1 MTRRPS
7 INENFIEYLEGSLP
21 IIISAPHGGTF
32 APNDIVNRTDG
43 VFDRDDYTKELTLE
57 IIEEFFK
64 QTNCYPHT
72 IMMDLCRTKVDANRE
87 ENEAVSKDEQS
98 IATYRSFHSFIEESI
113 SKVGKKYQK
122 GLYLDIHGQSHQHK
136 AIEFGYL
143 LTNDI
148 LRLENDKLSAYAKR
162 SSIAT
167 ISDYSDYSFIE
178 QIKGDYSL
186 GTLMSK
192 KGFASIPSKDMPYA
206 SKDDE
211 YFEGAYNT
219 KTYASTNGNC
229 VSAIQIEFPYYC
241 RESNVNRKET
251 AKAIVSSILEFMKT
265 HFNLNLKKV
274 D

>member
-7 INENFIEYLEGSLP
+7 IHENFIEYLEGSLP
-21 IIISAPHGGTF
+21 IIISAPHGGAN
-32 APNDIVNRTDG
+32 APEDIVSRTNG

-57 IIEEFFK
+57 IVEEFFK

-87 ENEAVSKDEQS
+87 EKEAVSEDRQS
-98 IATYRSFHSFIEESI
+98 LATYRSFHNYIQDSIE
-113 SKVGKKYQK
+113 KVERKYHK
-122 GLYLDIHGQSHQHK
+122 GLYLDIHGQSHPHK

-148 LRLENDKLSAYAKR
+148 LRLENDKLSAYAKM

-167 ISDYSDYSFIE
+167 ISDFSDYSFIE
-178 QIKGDYSL
+178 QLKGDFSL

-192 KGFASIPSKDMPYA
+192 KGFASVPSHDIPHT

-219 KTYASTNGNC
+219 KTYASTNGSS
-229 VSAIQIEFPYYC
+229 VSSIQIEFPYYC
-241 RESNVNRKET
+241 RENEKNRKET
-251 AKAIVSSILEFMKT
+251 AKAMVSSILEFMKT
-265 HFNLNLKKV
+265 HFNLDLKKV

>member
-21 IIISAPHGGTF
+21 IIISAPHGGTHS
-32 APNDIVNRTDG
+32 PNEIKSRTNG
-43 VFDRDDYTKELTLE
+43 VFDRDDFTKELTLE
-57 IIEEFFK
+57 IIEEFFR

-72 IMMDLCRTKVDANRE
+72 IIMDLCRTKVDANRE
-87 ENEAVSKDEQS
+87 ESEAVSCDEKS
-98 IATYRSFHSFIEESI
+98 VASYKSFHEFIQGSI
-113 SKVGKKYQK
+113 KKVEKKYQK
-122 GLYLDIHGQSHQHK
+122 GIYIDIHGQSHPHQ

-148 LRLENDKLSAYAKR
+148 LKLDNDRLSSYQDKA
-162 SSIAT
+162 SIKT
-167 ISDYSDYSFIE
+167 ISDFSNYSFVE
-178 QIKGDYSL
+178 QLRGEYSL

-192 KGFASIPSKDMPYA
+192 KGFKSVPSKDVPYT

-219 KTYASTNGNC
+219 KTYASTNGSS
-229 VSAIQIEFPYYC
+229 VSSIQIEFPYYC
-241 RESNVNRKET
+241 RENKTNRTKT
-251 AKAIVSSILEFMKT
+251 AKAIVCSILEFMKS
-265 HFNLNLKKV
+265 HFDLDLKKV

>member
-7 INENFIEYLEGSLP
+7 IHENFIEYLEGSLP
-21 IIISAPHGGTF
+21 IIISAPHGGVI
-32 APNDIVNRTDG
+32 APEEIVSRTTG
-43 VFDRDDYTKELTLE
+43 VFDRDDYTKELTLQ
-57 IIEEFFK
+57 IVEEFFK

-87 ENEAVSKDEQS
+87 EKEAVSEDEQS
-98 IATYRSFHSFIEESI
+98 LKAYRSFHTYIQDSI
-113 SKVGKKYQK
+113 NKVERKYQK
-122 GLYLDIHGQSHQHK
+122 GLYLDIHGQSHPHK

-148 LRLENDKLSAYAKR
+148 LKLENDKLSAYAKT

-167 ISDYSDYSFIE
+167 ISDFSDYSFIE
-178 QIKGDYSL
+178 QLKGEFSL

-192 KGFASIPSKDMPYA
+192 EGFASVPSKDMPYT

-219 KTYASTNGNC
+219 KTYASTNGSS
-229 VSAIQIEFPYYC
+229 VSSIQIEFPYYC
-241 RESNVNRKET
+241 RQSKENRKDT
-251 AKAIVSSILEFMKT
+251 AKALVLAILEFMKI
-265 HFNLNLKKV
+265 HFNLDLKKV

>member
-21 IIISAPHGGTF
+21 IVISAPHGGTHK
-32 APNDIVNRTDG
+32 PKEIKCRTNG

-72 IMMDLCRTKVDANRE
+72 IIMDLCRTKVDANRE
-87 ENEAVSKDEQS
+87 ESEAVSSDEKS
-98 IATYRSFHSFIEESI
+98 VAAYKSFHEFIKNSI
-113 SKVGKKYQK
+113 KKVENKYEK
-122 GLYLDIHGQSHQHK
+122 GLYLDIHGQSHSHK

-148 LRLENDKLSAYAKR
+148 LRLDTNTLSSYQNKA
-162 SSIAT
+162 SIKT
-167 ISDYSDYSFIE
+167 LSDFSDYSFIE
-178 QIKGDYSL
+178 QLKGDYSL

-192 KGFASIPSKDMPYA
+192 KGFKSIPSKDMPFA

-219 KTYASTNGNC
+219 KTYASTNGSS
-229 VSAIQIEFPYYC
+229 VSSIQIEFPYYC
-241 RESNVNRKET
+241 RETKENRKRT
-251 AKAIVSSILEFMKT
+251 AKAIVSSILEFMKS
-265 HFNLNLKKV
+265 HFDLDLKKV

>member
-21 IIISAPHGGTF
+21 IIISAPHGGTHQ
-32 APNDIVNRTDG
+32 PNDITSRTNG
-43 VFDRDDYTKELTLE
+43 VFDRDDFTKELTLE
-57 IIEEFFK
+57 IVEEFFK

-72 IMMDLCRTKVDANRE
+72 IIMDLCRTKVDANRE
-87 ENEAVSKDEQS
+87 KNEAVSCDEKS
-98 IATYRSFHSFIEESI
+98 MAAYKTFHGFIENSI
-113 SKVGKKYQK
+113 KKVQKRYQK
-122 GLYLDIHGQSHQHK
+122 GLYLDIHGQSHPHK

-148 LRLENDKLSAYAKR
+148 LKLDNEVLSSYQDKA
-162 SSIAT
+162 SIKT
-167 ISDYSDYSFIE
+167 ISEYSDYSFIE
-178 QIKGDYSL
+178 QLKGETSL

-192 KGFASIPSKDMPYA
+192 KGFKSVPSKDMPFT

-219 KTYASTNGNC
+219 KTYASTNGSS
-229 VSAIQIEFPYYC
+229 VSSIQIEFPYYC
-241 RESNVNRKET
+241 RENKEYRNKT
-251 AKAIVSSILEFMKT
+251 AKALVSSILEFMKS
-265 HFNLNLKKV
+265 HFDLDLKKV